1 MALLQ
6 IAEPGQAQAP
16 HQHRL
21 AVGIDLGTT
30 NSLVATVRSGQAAT
44 LANELGEHLL
54 PSVVRYLDSG
64 VKVVGKTA
72 KDTAVQDPHNT
83 IISVKRLM
91 GRGLN
96 DIKQLGSE
104 LPYQFRATDTGMP
117 AFVTVQGDKTPVE
130 VSADILTALK
140 QRAETTL
147 GGELKG
153 AVITVPAY
161 FDEAQRQATRDA
173 ATLAGITVLRLLSEP
188 TAAAVAYGLD
198 NGAEGVHAIFDLGGG
213 TFDISLLRLHR
224 GVFEVLAT
232 GGDAALGG
240 DDFDRAIALWMMK
253 QICLENPNAAQQR
266 ELMQIACAAKE
277 QLTSTDSIN
286 LAFHDWQTTF
296 TRQQFDD
303 LIAPLVEKTLRAC
316 KRALRDAK
324 LKASDILDV
333 VMVGGSTRVPLV
345 RAKVAE
351 FFARQ
356 PLTDIDPD
364 KVVAIG
370 AAIQADVLV
379 GNKPDSDMLLLDV
392 IPLSLGLETMGG
404 LVEKVITR
412 NTTIPVTKV
421 QEFTTFKDGQTAMS
435 IHVVQGERELVQDCR
450 SLARFELRG
459 IPAMA
464 AGAARIRVVFQVDA
478 DGLLAVSAIELS
490 TGQKSEITIKPSYG
504 LNEQDIS
511 RLLTEAYQT
520 AEADKHARALHEE
533 KIESQQLLE
542 AVLAALKDDGHL
554 LCEGEHDTLAEA
566 IKHVQ
571 IALGSSQK
579 SVIEKARQTLLPL
592 SDAFAARR
600 MNQHIHDALS
610 GHKLS
615 DWE

>member
-54 PSVVRYLDSG
+54 PSVVRYLDAG
-64 VKVVGKTA
+64 EKVVGKSA
-72 KDTAVQDPHNT
+72 KDAAVQDPHNT

-104 LPYQFRATDTGMP
+104 LPYRFRATDTGMP

>member
-232 GGDAALGG
+232 GGDAALVV
-240 DDFDRAIALWMMK
+240 MT
-253 QICLENPNAAQQR
+253 
-266 ELMQIACAAKE
+266 
-277 QLTSTDSIN
+277 LT
-286 LAFHDWQTTF
+286 
-296 TRQQFDD
+296 
-303 LIAPLVEKTLRAC
+303 APLL
-316 KRALRDAK
+316 
-324 LKASDILDV
+324 
-333 VMVGGSTRVPLV
+333 
-345 RAKVAE
+345 
-351 FFARQ
+351 
-356 PLTDIDPD
+356 
-364 KVVAIG
+364 
-370 AAIQADVLV
+370 
-379 GNKPDSDMLLLDV
+379 
-392 IPLSLGLETMGG
+392 
-404 LVEKVITR
+404 
-412 NTTIPVTKV
+412 
-421 QEFTTFKDGQTAMS
+421 
-435 IHVVQGERELVQDCR
+435 
-450 SLARFELRG
+450 
-459 IPAMA
+459 
-464 AGAARIRVVFQVDA
+464 
-478 DGLLAVSAIELS
+478 
-490 TGQKSEITIKPSYG
+490 YG
-504 LNEQDIS
+504 
-511 RLLTEAYQT
+511 
-520 AEADKHARALHEE
+520 
-533 KIESQQLLE
+533 
-542 AVLAALKDDGHL
+542 
-554 LCEGEHDTLAEA
+554 
-566 IKHVQ
+566 
-571 IALGSSQK
+571 
-579 SVIEKARQTLLPL
+579 
-592 SDAFAARR
+592 
-600 MNQHIHDALS
+600 
-610 GHKLS
+610 
-615 DWE
+615 